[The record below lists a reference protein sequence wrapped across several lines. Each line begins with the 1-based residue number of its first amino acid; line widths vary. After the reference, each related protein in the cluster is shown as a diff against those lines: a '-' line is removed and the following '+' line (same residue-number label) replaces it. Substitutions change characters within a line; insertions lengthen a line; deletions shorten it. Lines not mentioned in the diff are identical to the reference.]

1 MNGNKD
7 ITINFMAIRNSN
19 LLLINTKII
28 MHNFTI
34 PGNIDYNL
42 LYVEKKTVNIFMV

>member
-1 MNGNKD
+1 MEIK
-7 ITINFMAIRNSN
+7 IFMAIRNSN
-19 LLLINTKII
+19 LLLNNIKII

-42 LYVEKKTVNIFMV
+42 FYVEKENF